1 MRSELQP
8 FDFPQQ
14 RVPNSR
20 KKEEDWYASCC
31 DWIIAQGQAY
41 RDVAQLEI
49 KYGILQGRIPDSFYK
64 KILNPY
70 NATHEKYTRFP
81 ATMRNYDLMK
91 GIIRRYVSEYI
102 KNPHDFIVGA
112 NNAEVV
118 LARNA
123 KLRQQLQIIVQEK
136 IAAYIQQSYQEWIN
150 QGNDPQQFNPQTSLD
165 IEAFI
170 KEFNENFIDDISEQG
185 QKILNVIKDIT
196 EDSLLYARAYFDFV
210 TIGEVYTYTDVVG
223 NRLVKRVVSPRDA
236 FPINTDSIFRE
247 DDDMFCERRKL
258 TYQQIMDEFDEYLD
272 DKQREFLNTYYAK
285 RSANVPV
292 ELSFAVYESYFPEV
306 CKKYTKEERELF
318 KKDPNMMRD
327 NNADLY
333 DVWHVVWRG
342 EARRCIVTYVNI
354 AGFIDTRIEEDDYE
368 LNPSMGDLSLDYV
381 YEPQVYECVRIGT
394 RNDAIYPYGARA
406 IAYNRGGK
414 LPYNGLN
421 ELLPG
426 FGKFS
431 IVDIVTPYQVFYNIV
446 AYHREMVLAK
456 NKLNILM
463 LAKSLLGK
471 VPEDTI
477 YKMLADGVL
486 YIDDT
491 NDQGMLRAQ
500 QVRMLQTNIGDYI
513 NQLTNLL
520 ADIKNSANE
529 QVDMTPQ
536 RYGEIANSAGKA
548 VTEEAVARG
557 SMGTVILEFVMDA
570 MRERDYSRDMDYS
583 KLAWIDG
590 LDTSYRDVDGNLKYI
605 SLDVNSHIYADYVI
619 KAKSSVKEQEKLNQL
634 QQYAFSAAQNGDN
647 MMAIAAIEGDN
658 VASITKLIKKYQEQ
672 KEAHEEQLKQLDQQT
687 EQMRQQFEIQK
698 IQAKGEEDRKTKEL
712 EGYLDQQIELIRAD
726 ANMISYNA
734 EVGDANIES
743 GLDRLN
749 AARIRVE
756 EEKVALERQ
765 RSILDTLN
773 KERDR
778 QVKMH
783 DIDTKLKIAKENKN
797 RYDFMSRSRAKT
809 KSKTK
814 SKK

>member
-1 MRSELQP
+1 MRSEFQM

-20 KKEEDWYASCC
+20 KKEADWYAACC
-31 DWIIAQGQAY
+31 DWVIAQGQNN
-41 RDVAQLEI
+41 RDSSQLEI
-49 KYGILQGRIPDSFYK
+49 KYGILQGKIPDEFYK

-70 NATHEKYTRFP
+70 NATNEKYTRFP

-123 KLRQQLQIIVQEK
+123 KLRQELAIIVQQK
-136 IAAYIQQSYQEWIN
+136 IAARIQQSYQDWVN
-150 QGNDPQQFNPQTSLD
+150 GGNDPQQFNPQTALD
-165 IEAFI
+165 VEAFVQ
-170 KEFNENFIDDISEQG
+170 EFNENYIDDISAQG
-185 QKILNVIKDIT
+185 QQILNVIKDIT
-196 EDSLLYARAYFDFV
+196 EDALFYARAYFDFV
-210 TIGEVYTYTDVVG
+210 TFGETYTYTDIVG
-223 NRLVKRVVSPRDA
+223 NKIVKRVVSPRDA
-236 FPINTDSIFRE
+236 FPVNTDNIFRE
-247 DDDMFCERRKL
+247 DDDMFAERRKL
-258 TYQQIMDEFDEYLD
+258 TYQQIVDEFDEYLD
-272 DKQREFLNTYYAK
+272 DKQREFLETYYAK
-285 RSANVPV
+285 RSANAPV
-292 ELSFAVYESYFPEV
+292 ELAFNVYESYFPDV
-306 CKKYTKEERELF
+306 CKKYSKEDRELF
-318 KKDPNMMRD
+318 KKEPNMMRD
-327 NNADLY
+327 NNPDLY

-342 EARRCIVTYVNI
+342 EIRRCIVTYVNEV
-354 AGFIDTRIEEDDYE
+354 GLIDTRIEKDDYE
-368 LNPSMGDLSLDYV
+368 LSPSTGDISLDYI
-381 YEPQVYECVRIGT
+381 YEPQVYECTRIGT

-406 IAYNRGGK
+406 IAYNRKGK
-414 LPYNGLN
+414 LPYNGIN

-446 AYHREMVLAK
+446 AYHREMTLAK

-463 LAKSLLGK
+463 MAKSLLGK
-471 VPEDTI
+471 KPEETI
-477 YKMLADGVL
+477 YKMLADGIL

-500 QVRMLQTNIGDYI
+500 QVRILQTNIGDYLT
-513 NQLTNLL
+513 QLGNLL
-520 ADIKNSANE
+520 AEIKQAASE

-536 RYGEIANSAGKA
+536 RYGEIANSAGKG
-548 VTEEAVARG
+548 VTEEAVMRG
-557 SMGTVILEFVMDA
+557 SMGTVIIEFMMDC
-570 MRERDYSRDMDYS
+570 MRERDYNRDMDYT

-605 SLDVNSHIYADYVI
+605 SLDVDKHIYADYII
-619 KAKSSVKEQEKLNQL
+619 KAKNSVKEQDKLRQL

-658 VASITKLIKKYQEQ
+658 VATITKLIKKYQEQ
-672 KEAHEEQLKQLDQQT
+672 KDAHEKELQQLEQQT
-687 EQMRQQFEIQK
+687 EQMKQEFELQK

-734 EVGDANIES
+734 EVGDENKEA
-743 GLDRLN
+743 GLNRLE
-749 AARIRVE
+749 AARARVE
-756 EEKVALERQ
+756 QEKVGIERQ
-765 RSILDTLN
+765 RNILDTFN

-797 RYDFMSRSRAKT
+797 RYDF
-809 KSKTK
+809 KSKGK

>member
-1 MRSELQP
+1 MRSEFQM

-20 KKEEDWYASCC
+20 KKEADWYAACC
-31 DWIIAQGQAY
+31 DWVIAQGQNN
-41 RDVAQLEI
+41 RDSSQLEI
-49 KYGILQGRIPDSFYK
+49 KYGILQGKIPDEFYK

-70 NATHEKYTRFP
+70 NATNEKYKRFP

-112 NNAEVV
+112 NNTEVV

-123 KLRQQLQIIVQEK
+123 KLRQELAVIVQQK
-136 IAAYIQQSYQEWIN
+136 IAARIQQSYQDWVN
-150 QGNDPQQFNPQTSLD
+150 GGNDPQQFNPQTALD
-165 IEAFI
+165 VEAFVQ
-170 KEFNENFIDDISEQG
+170 EFNENYIDDISAQG
-185 QKILNVIKDIT
+185 QQILNVIKDIT
-196 EDSLLYARAYFDFV
+196 EDTLFYARAYFDFV
-210 TIGEVYTYTDVVG
+210 TFGETYTYTDIVG
-223 NRLVKRVVSPRDA
+223 DKIVKRVVSPRDA
-236 FPINTDSIFRE
+236 FPVNTDNIFRE
-247 DDDMFCERRKL
+247 DDDMFAERRKL
-258 TYQQIMDEFDEYLD
+258 TYQQIIDEFDEYLD
-272 DKQREFLNTYYAK
+272 DKQKEFLETYYAK
-285 RSANVPV
+285 HSANAPM
-292 ELSFAVYESYFPEV
+292 ELSFNVYESYFPDV
-306 CKKYTKEERELF
+306 CKKYSKEDRELF
-318 KKDPNMMRD
+318 KKEPNMMRD
-327 NNADLY
+327 NNPDLY

-342 EARRCIVTYVNI
+342 EVRRCIVTYVNEV
-354 AGFIDTRIEEDDYE
+354 GLIDTRIEEDDYE
-368 LNPSMGDLSLDYV
+368 LSPSTGDISLDYI
-381 YEPQVYECVRIGT
+381 YEPQVYECTRIGT

-406 IAYNRGGK
+406 IAFNRKGK
-414 LPYNGLN
+414 LPYNGIN

-446 AYHREMVLAK
+446 AYHREMTLAK

-463 LAKSLLGK
+463 MAKSLLGVK
-471 VPEDTI
+471 PEETI

-500 QVRMLQTNIGDYI
+500 QVRILQTNIGDYI
-513 NQLTNLL
+513 NQLGNLL
-520 ADIKNSANE
+520 IEIKQAASE

-536 RYGEIANSAGKA
+536 RYGEIANSAGKG
-548 VTEEAVARG
+548 VTEEAVMRG
-557 SMGTVILEFVMDA
+557 SMGTVIIEFMMDC
-570 MRERDYSRDMDYS
+570 MRERDYNRDMDYT

-605 SLDVNSHIYADYVI
+605 SLDVDKHIYADYII
-619 KAKSSVKEQEKLNQL
+619 KAKNSVKEQDKLRQL

-658 VASITKLIKKYQEQ
+658 VATITKLIKKYQEQ
-672 KEAHEEQLKQLDQQT
+672 KDAHEKEVQQLEQQI
-687 EQMRQQFEIQK
+687 EQMKQQFELQK

-734 EVGDANIES
+734 EVGDENKEA
-743 GLDRLN
+743 GLNRLD
-749 AARIRVE
+749 AARARVE
-756 EEKVALERQ
+756 QEKVGIERQ
-765 RSILDTLN
+765 RNILDTFN

-797 RYDFMSRSRAKT
+797 RYDF
-809 KSKTK
+809 KSKAK

>member
-1 MRSELQP
+1 MRSEFQM

-20 KKEEDWYASCC
+20 KKEADWYAACC
-31 DWIIAQGQAY
+31 DWVIAQGQNN
-41 RDVAQLEI
+41 RDSSQLEI
-49 KYGILQGRIPDSFYK
+49 KYGILQGKIPDEFYK

-70 NATHEKYTRFP
+70 NATNEKYKRFP

-123 KLRQQLQIIVQEK
+123 KLRQELAIIVQQK
-136 IAAYIQQSYQEWIN
+136 IAARIQQSYQDWVN
-150 QGNDPQQFNPQTSLD
+150 GGNDPQQFNPQTALD
-165 IEAFI
+165 VEAFVQ
-170 KEFNENFIDDISEQG
+170 EFNENYIDDISAQG
-185 QKILNVIKDIT
+185 QQILNVIKDIT
-196 EDSLLYARAYFDFV
+196 EDTLFYARAYFDFV
-210 TIGEVYTYTDVVG
+210 TFGETYTYTDIVSDKI
-223 NRLVKRVVSPRDA
+223 VKRVVSPRDA
-236 FPINTDSIFRE
+236 FPVNTDNIFRE
-247 DDDMFCERRKL
+247 DDDMFAERRKL
-258 TYQQIMDEFDEYLD
+258 TYQQIIDEFDEYLD
-272 DKQREFLNTYYAK
+272 DKQKEFLETYYAK
-285 RSANVPV
+285 HSANAPM
-292 ELSFAVYESYFPEV
+292 ELAFNVYESYFPDV
-306 CKKYTKEERELF
+306 CKKYSKEDRELF
-318 KKDPNMMRD
+318 KKEPNMMRD
-327 NNADLY
+327 NNPDLY

-342 EARRCIVTYVNI
+342 EVRRCIVTYVNEV
-354 AGFIDTRIEEDDYE
+354 GLIDTRIEEDDYE
-368 LNPSMGDLSLDYV
+368 LSPSTGDVSLDYI
-381 YEPQVYECVRIGT
+381 YKPQVYECTRIGT

-406 IAYNRGGK
+406 IAFNRKGK
-414 LPYNGLN
+414 LPYNGIN

-446 AYHREMVLAK
+446 AYHREMTLAK

-463 LAKSLLGK
+463 MAKSLLGVK
-471 VPEDTI
+471 PEETI
-477 YKMLADGVL
+477 YKMLADGIL

-500 QVRMLQTNIGDYI
+500 QVRILQTNIGDYL
-513 NQLTNLL
+513 NQLGNLL
-520 ADIKNSANE
+520 VEIKQAASE

-536 RYGEIANSAGKA
+536 RYGEIANSAGKG
-548 VTEEAVARG
+548 VTEEAVMRG
-557 SMGTVILEFVMDA
+557 SMGTVIIEFMMDC
-570 MRERDYSRDMDYS
+570 MRERDYNRDMDYT
-583 KLAWIDG
+583 KLAWVDG

-605 SLDVNSHIYADYVI
+605 SLDVDKHIYADYII
-619 KAKSSVKEQEKLNQL
+619 KAKNSVKEQDKLRQL

-658 VASITKLIKKYQEQ
+658 VATITKLIKKYQEQ
-672 KEAHEEQLKQLDQQT
+672 KDAHEKEVQQLEQQI
-687 EQMRQQFEIQK
+687 EQMKQQFELQK

-734 EVGDANIES
+734 EVGDENKEA
-743 GLDRLN
+743 GLNRLD
-749 AARIRVE
+749 AARARVE
-756 EEKVALERQ
+756 QEKVGIERQ
-765 RSILDTLN
+765 RNILDTFN

-783 DIDTKLKIAKENKN
+783 DIDTKLKIVKENKN
-797 RYDFMSRSRAKT
+797 RYDF
-809 KSKTK
+809 KSKAK

>member
-1 MRSELQP
+1 MRSEFQM

-20 KKEEDWYASCC
+20 KKEADWYAACC
-31 DWIIAQGQAY
+31 DWVIAQGQNN
-41 RDVAQLEI
+41 RDSSQLEI
-49 KYGILQGRIPDSFYK
+49 KYGILQGKIPDEFYK

-70 NATHEKYTRFP
+70 NATNEKYTRFP

-123 KLRQQLQIIVQEK
+123 KLRQELAIIVQQK
-136 IAAYIQQSYQEWIN
+136 IAARIQQSYQDWVN
-150 QGNDPQQFNPQTSLD
+150 GGNDPQQFNPQTALD
-165 IEAFI
+165 VEAFVQ
-170 KEFNENFIDDISEQG
+170 EFNENYIDDISVQG
-185 QKILNVIKDIT
+185 QQILNVIKDIT
-196 EDSLLYARAYFDFV
+196 EDALFYARAYFDFV
-210 TIGEVYTYTDVVG
+210 TFGETYTYTDIVG
-223 NRLVKRVVSPRDA
+223 NKIVKRVVSPRDA
-236 FPINTDSIFRE
+236 FPINTDNIFRE
-247 DDDMFCERRKL
+247 DDDMFAERRKL
-258 TYQQIMDEFDEYLD
+258 TYQQIVDEFDEYLD
-272 DKQREFLNTYYAK
+272 DKQREFLETYYAK
-285 RSANVPV
+285 RSANAPM
-292 ELSFAVYESYFPEV
+292 ELAFNVYESYFPDV
-306 CKKYTKEERELF
+306 CKKYSKEDRELF
-318 KKDPNMMRD
+318 KKEPNMMRD
-327 NNADLY
+327 NNPDLY

-342 EARRCIVTYVNI
+342 EIRRCIVTYVNEV
-354 AGFIDTRIEEDDYE
+354 GLIDTRIEEDDYE
-368 LNPSMGDLSLDYV
+368 LSPSTGDISLDYI
-381 YEPQVYECVRIGT
+381 YEPQVYECTRIGT

-406 IAYNRGGK
+406 IAYNRKGK
-414 LPYNGLN
+414 LPYNGIN

-446 AYHREMVLAK
+446 AYHREMTLAK

-463 LAKSLLGK
+463 MAKSLLGK
-471 VPEDTI
+471 KPEETI
-477 YKMLADGVL
+477 YKMLADGIL

-500 QVRMLQTNIGDYI
+500 QVRILQTNIDDYLT
-513 NQLTNLL
+513 QLGNLL
-520 ADIKNSANE
+520 TEIKQAASE

-536 RYGEIANSAGKA
+536 RYGEIANSAGKG
-548 VTEEAVARG
+548 VTEEAVMRG
-557 SMGTVILEFVMDA
+557 SMGTVIIEFMMDC
-570 MRERDYSRDMDYS
+570 MRERDYNRDMDYT

-605 SLDVNSHIYADYVI
+605 SLDVDKHIYADYII
-619 KAKSSVKEQEKLNQL
+619 KAKNSVKEQDKLRQL

-658 VASITKLIKKYQEQ
+658 VATITKLIKKYQEQ
-672 KEAHEEQLKQLDQQT
+672 KDAHEKELQQLEQQT
-687 EQMRQQFEIQK
+687 EQMKQEFELQK

-734 EVGDANIES
+734 EVGDENKEA
-743 GLDRLN
+743 GLNRLE
-749 AARIRVE
+749 AARARVE
-756 EEKVALERQ
+756 QEKVGIERQ
-765 RSILDTLN
+765 RNILDIFN

-778 QVKMH
+778 QVKMY

-797 RYDFMSRSRAKT
+797 RYDF
-809 KSKTK
+809 KSKGK

>member
-1 MRSELQP
+1 MRSEFQM

-20 KKEEDWYASCC
+20 KKEADWYAACC
-31 DWIIAQGQAY
+31 DWVIAQGQNN
-41 RDVAQLEI
+41 RDSSQLEI
-49 KYGILQGRIPDSFYK
+49 KYGILQGKIPDEFYK

-70 NATHEKYTRFP
+70 NATNEKYKRFP

-123 KLRQQLQIIVQEK
+123 KLRQELAVIVQQK
-136 IAAYIQQSYQEWIN
+136 IAARIQQSYQDWVN
-150 QGNDPQQFNPQTSLD
+150 GGNDPQQFNPQTALD
-165 IEAFI
+165 VEAFVQ
-170 KEFNENFIDDISEQG
+170 EFNENYIDDISAQG
-185 QKILNVIKDIT
+185 QQILNVIKDIT
-196 EDSLLYARAYFDFV
+196 EDTLFYARAYFDFV
-210 TIGEVYTYTDVVG
+210 TFGETYTYTDIVG
-223 NRLVKRVVSPRDA
+223 DKIVKRVVSPRDA
-236 FPINTDSIFRE
+236 FPVNTDNIFRE
-247 DDDMFCERRKL
+247 DDDMFAERRKL
-258 TYQQIMDEFDEYLD
+258 TYQQIIDEFDEYLD
-272 DKQREFLNTYYAK
+272 DKQKEFLETYYAK
-285 RSANVPV
+285 HSANAPM
-292 ELSFAVYESYFPEV
+292 ELAFNVYESYFPDV
-306 CKKYTKEERELF
+306 CKKYSKEDRELF
-318 KKDPNMMRD
+318 KKEPNMMRD
-327 NNADLY
+327 NNPDLY

-342 EARRCIVTYVNI
+342 EVRRCIVTYINEV
-354 AGFIDTRIEEDDYE
+354 GLIDTRIEEDDYE
-368 LNPSMGDLSLDYV
+368 LSPSTGDVSLDYI
-381 YEPQVYECVRIGT
+381 YEPQVYECTRIGT

-406 IAYNRGGK
+406 IAFNRKGK
-414 LPYNGLN
+414 LPYNGIN

-446 AYHREMVLAK
+446 AYHREMTLAK

-463 LAKSLLGK
+463 MAKSLLGVK
-471 VPEDTI
+471 PEETI

-500 QVRMLQTNIGDYI
+500 QVRILQTNIGDYL
-513 NQLTNLL
+513 NQLGNLL
-520 ADIKNSANE
+520 IEIKQAASE

-536 RYGEIANSAGKA
+536 RYGEIANSAGKG
-548 VTEEAVARG
+548 VTEEAVMRG
-557 SMGTVILEFVMDA
+557 SMGTVIIEFMMDC
-570 MRERDYSRDMDYS
+570 MRERDYNRDMDYT
-583 KLAWIDG
+583 KLAWVDG

-605 SLDVNSHIYADYVI
+605 SLDVDKHIYADYII
-619 KAKSSVKEQEKLNQL
+619 KAKNSVKEQDKLRQL

-658 VASITKLIKKYQEQ
+658 VATITKLIKKYQEQ
-672 KEAHEEQLKQLDQQT
+672 KDAHEKEVQQLEQQI
-687 EQMRQQFEIQK
+687 EQMKQQFELQK

-734 EVGDANIES
+734 EVGDENKEA
-743 GLDRLN
+743 GLNRLD
-749 AARIRVE
+749 AARARVE
-756 EEKVALERQ
+756 QEKVGIERQ
-765 RSILDTLN
+765 RNILDTFN

-797 RYDFMSRSRAKT
+797 RYDF
-809 KSKTK
+809 KSKAK

>member
-1 MRSELQP
+1 MRSEFQM

-20 KKEEDWYASCC
+20 KKEADWYAACC
-31 DWIIAQGQAY
+31 DWVIAQGQNN
-41 RDVAQLEI
+41 RDSSQLEI
-49 KYGILQGRIPDSFYK
+49 KYGILQGKIPDEFYK

-70 NATHEKYTRFP
+70 NATNEKYKRFP

-123 KLRQQLQIIVQEK
+123 KLRQELAVIVQQK
-136 IAAYIQQSYQEWIN
+136 IAARIQQSYQDWVN
-150 QGNDPQQFNPQTSLD
+150 GGNDPQQFNPQTALD
-165 IEAFI
+165 VEAFVQ
-170 KEFNENFIDDISEQG
+170 EFNENYIDDISAQG
-185 QKILNVIKDIT
+185 QQILNVIKDIT
-196 EDSLLYARAYFDFV
+196 EDTLFYARAYFDFV
-210 TIGEVYTYTDVVG
+210 TFGETYTYTDIVG
-223 NRLVKRVVSPRDA
+223 DKIVKRVVSPRDA
-236 FPINTDSIFRE
+236 FPVNTDNIFRE
-247 DDDMFCERRKL
+247 DDDMFAERRKL
-258 TYQQIMDEFDEYLD
+258 TYQQIIDEFDEYLD
-272 DKQREFLNTYYAK
+272 DKQKEFLETYYAK
-285 RSANVPV
+285 HSANAPM
-292 ELSFAVYESYFPEV
+292 ELAFNVYESYFPDV
-306 CKKYTKEERELF
+306 CKKYSKEDRELF
-318 KKDPNMMRD
+318 KKEPNMMRD
-327 NNADLY
+327 NNPDLY

-342 EARRCIVTYVNI
+342 EVRRCIVTYVNEV
-354 AGFIDTRIEEDDYE
+354 GLIDTRIEEDDYE
-368 LNPSMGDLSLDYV
+368 LSPSTGDVSLDYI
-381 YEPQVYECVRIGT
+381 YEPQVYECTRIGT

-406 IAYNRGGK
+406 IAFNRKGK
-414 LPYNGLN
+414 LPYNGIN

-446 AYHREMVLAK
+446 AYHREMTLAK

-463 LAKSLLGK
+463 MAKSLLGVK
-471 VPEDTI
+471 PEETI
-477 YKMLADGVL
+477 YKMLADGIL

-500 QVRMLQTNIGDYI
+500 QVRILQTNIGDYL
-513 NQLTNLL
+513 NQLGNLL
-520 ADIKNSANE
+520 IEIKQAASE

-536 RYGEIANSAGKA
+536 RYGEIANSAGKG
-548 VTEEAVARG
+548 VTEEAVMRG
-557 SMGTVILEFVMDA
+557 SMGTVIVEFMIDC
-570 MRERDYSRDMDYS
+570 MRERDYNRDMDYT
-583 KLAWIDG
+583 KLAWVDG
-590 LDTSYRDVDGNLKYI
+590 LYTSYRDVDGNLKYI
-605 SLDVNSHIYADYVI
+605 SLDVDKHIYADYII
-619 KAKSSVKEQEKLNQL
+619 KAKNSVKEQDKLRQL

-658 VASITKLIKKYQEQ
+658 VAAITKLIKKFQEQ
-672 KEAHEEQLKQLDQQT
+672 KDAHEKEVQQLEQQT
-687 EQMRQQFEIQK
+687 EQMKQQFELQK

-734 EVGDANIES
+734 EVGDENKEA
-743 GLDRLN
+743 GLNRLD
-749 AARIRVE
+749 AARARVE
-756 EEKVALERQ
+756 QEKVGIERQ
-765 RSILDTLN
+765 RNILDTFN

-797 RYDFMSRSRAKT
+797 RYDF
-809 KSKTK
+809 KSKAK

>member
-1 MRSELQP
+1 MRSEFQM

-20 KKEEDWYASCC
+20 KKEADWYAACC
-31 DWIIAQGQAY
+31 DWVIAQGQNN
-41 RDVAQLEI
+41 RDSSQLEI
-49 KYGILQGRIPDSFYK
+49 KYGILQGKIPDEFYK

-70 NATHEKYTRFP
+70 NATNEKYTRFP

-123 KLRQQLQIIVQEK
+123 KLRQELAIIVQQK
-136 IAAYIQQSYQEWIN
+136 IAARIQQSYQDWVN
-150 QGNDPQQFNPQTSLD
+150 GGNDPQQFNPQTALD
-165 IEAFI
+165 VEAFVQ
-170 KEFNENFIDDISEQG
+170 EFNENYIDDISAQG
-185 QKILNVIKDIT
+185 QQILNVIKDIT
-196 EDSLLYARAYFDFV
+196 EDALFYARAYFDFV
-210 TIGEVYTYTDVVG
+210 TFGETYTYTDIVG
-223 NRLVKRVVSPRDA
+223 NKIVKRVVSPRDA
-236 FPINTDSIFRE
+236 FPVNTDNIFRE
-247 DDDMFCERRKL
+247 DDDMFAERRKL
-258 TYQQIMDEFDEYLD
+258 TYQQIVDEFDEYLD
-272 DKQREFLNTYYAK
+272 DKQREFLETYYAK
-285 RSANVPV
+285 RSANAPM
-292 ELSFAVYESYFPEV
+292 ELAFNVYESYFPDV
-306 CKKYTKEERELF
+306 CKKYSKEDRELF
-318 KKDPNMMRD
+318 KKEPNMMRD
-327 NNADLY
+327 NNPDLY

-342 EARRCIVTYVNI
+342 EVRRCIVTYVNEV
-354 AGFIDTRIEEDDYE
+354 GLIDTRIEEDDYE
-368 LNPSMGDLSLDYV
+368 LSPSTGDISLDYI
-381 YEPQVYECVRIGT
+381 YEPQVYECTRIGT

-406 IAYNRGGK
+406 IAYNRKGK
-414 LPYNGLN
+414 LPYNGIN

-446 AYHREMVLAK
+446 AYHREMTLAK

-463 LAKSLLGK
+463 MAKSLLGK
-471 VPEDTI
+471 KPEETI
-477 YKMLADGVL
+477 YKMLADGIL

-500 QVRMLQTNIGDYI
+500 QVRILQTNIGDYLT
-513 NQLTNLL
+513 QLGNLL
-520 ADIKNSANE
+520 AEIKQAASE

-536 RYGEIANSAGKA
+536 RYGEIANSAGKG
-548 VTEEAVARG
+548 VTEEAVMRG
-557 SMGTVILEFVMDA
+557 SMGTVIIEFMMDC
-570 MRERDYSRDMDYS
+570 MRERDYNRDMDYT

-605 SLDVNSHIYADYVI
+605 SLDVDKHIYADYII
-619 KAKSSVKEQEKLNQL
+619 KAKNSVKEQDKLRQL

-658 VASITKLIKKYQEQ
+658 VATITKLIKKYQEQ
-672 KEAHEEQLKQLDQQT
+672 KDAHEKELQQLDQQT
-687 EQMRQQFEIQK
+687 EQMKQEFELQK

-734 EVGDANIES
+734 EVGDENKEA
-743 GLDRLN
+743 GLNRLE
-749 AARIRVE
+749 AARTRVE
-756 EEKVALERQ
+756 QEKIGIERQ
-765 RSILDTLN
+765 RNILDTFN

-778 QVKMH
+778 QVKMY

-797 RYDFMSRSRAKT
+797 RYDF
-809 KSKTK
+809 KSKGK

>member
-1 MRSELQP
+1 MRSEFQM

-20 KKEEDWYASCC
+20 KKEADWYAACC
-31 DWIIAQGQAY
+31 DWVIAQGQNN
-41 RDVAQLEI
+41 RDSSQLEI
-49 KYGILQGRIPDSFYK
+49 KYGILQGKIPDEFYK

-70 NATHEKYTRFP
+70 NATNEKYKRFP

-123 KLRQQLQIIVQEK
+123 KLRQELAVIVQQK
-136 IAAYIQQSYQEWIN
+136 IAARIQQSYQDWVN
-150 QGNDPQQFNPQTSLD
+150 GGNDPQQFNPQTALD
-165 IEAFI
+165 VEAFVQ
-170 KEFNENFIDDISEQG
+170 EFNENYIDDISAQG
-185 QKILNVIKDIT
+185 QQILNVIKDIT
-196 EDSLLYARAYFDFV
+196 EDTLFYARAYFDFV
-210 TIGEVYTYTDVVG
+210 TFGETYTYTDIVG
-223 NRLVKRVVSPRDA
+223 DKIVKRVVSPRDA
-236 FPINTDSIFRE
+236 FPVNTDNIFRE
-247 DDDMFCERRKL
+247 DDDMFAERRKL
-258 TYQQIMDEFDEYLD
+258 TYQQIIDEFDEYLD
-272 DKQREFLNTYYAK
+272 DKQKEFLETYYAK
-285 RSANVPV
+285 HSANAPM
-292 ELSFAVYESYFPEV
+292 ELAFNVYESYFPDV
-306 CKKYTKEERELF
+306 CKKYSKEDRELF
-318 KKDPNMMRD
+318 KKEPNMMRD
-327 NNADLY
+327 NNPDLY

-342 EARRCIVTYVNI
+342 EVRRCIVTYVNEV
-354 AGFIDTRIEEDDYE
+354 GLIDTRIEEDDYE
-368 LNPSMGDLSLDYV
+368 LSPSTGDVSLDYI
-381 YEPQVYECVRIGT
+381 YEPQVYECTRIGT

-406 IAYNRGGK
+406 IAFNRKGK
-414 LPYNGLN
+414 LPYNGIN

-446 AYHREMVLAK
+446 AYHREMTLAK

-463 LAKSLLGK
+463 MAKSLLGVK
-471 VPEDTI
+471 PEETI
-477 YKMLADGVL
+477 YKMLADGIL

-500 QVRMLQTNIGDYI
+500 QVRILQTNIGDYL
-513 NQLTNLL
+513 NQLGNLL
-520 ADIKNSANE
+520 IEIKQAASE

-536 RYGEIANSAGKA
+536 RYGEIANSAGKG
-548 VTEEAVARG
+548 VTEEAVMRG
-557 SMGTVILEFVMDA
+557 SMGTVIIEFMMDC
-570 MRERDYSRDMDYS
+570 MRERDYNRDMDYT
-583 KLAWIDG
+583 KLAWVDG

-605 SLDVNSHIYADYVI
+605 SLDVDKHIYADYII
-619 KAKSSVKEQEKLNQL
+619 KAKNSVKEQDKLRQL

-658 VASITKLIKKYQEQ
+658 VAAITKLIKKFQEQ
-672 KEAHEEQLKQLDQQT
+672 KDAHEKEVQQLEQQT
-687 EQMRQQFEIQK
+687 EQMKQQFELQK

-734 EVGDANIES
+734 EVGDENKEA
-743 GLDRLN
+743 GLNRLDV
-749 AARIRVE
+749 ARARVE
-756 EEKVALERQ
+756 QEKVGIERQ
-765 RSILDTLN
+765 RNILDTFN

-797 RYDFMSRSRAKT
+797 RYDF
-809 KSKTK
+809 KSKAK

>member
-1 MRSELQP
+1 MRSEFQM

-20 KKEEDWYASCC
+20 KKEADWYAACC
-31 DWIIAQGQAY
+31 DWVIAQGQNN
-41 RDVAQLEI
+41 RDSSQLEI
-49 KYGILQGRIPDSFYK
+49 KYGILQGKIPDEFYK

-70 NATHEKYTRFP
+70 NATNEKYKRFP

-123 KLRQQLQIIVQEK
+123 KLRQELAVIVQQK
-136 IAAYIQQSYQEWIN
+136 IAARIQQSYQDWVN
-150 QGNDPQQFNPQTSLD
+150 GGNDPQQFNPQTALD
-165 IEAFI
+165 VEAFVQ
-170 KEFNENFIDDISEQG
+170 EFNENYIDDISAQG
-185 QKILNVIKDIT
+185 QQILNVIKDIT
-196 EDSLLYARAYFDFV
+196 EDTLFYARAYFDFV
-210 TIGEVYTYTDVVG
+210 TFGETYTYTDIVG
-223 NRLVKRVVSPRDA
+223 DKIVKRVVSPRDA
-236 FPINTDSIFRE
+236 FPVNTDNIFRE
-247 DDDMFCERRKL
+247 DDDMFAERRKL
-258 TYQQIMDEFDEYLD
+258 TYQQIIDEFDEYLD
-272 DKQREFLNTYYAK
+272 DKQKEFLETYYAK
-285 RSANVPV
+285 HSANAPM
-292 ELSFAVYESYFPEV
+292 ELAFNVYESYFPDV
-306 CKKYTKEERELF
+306 CKKYSKEDRELF
-318 KKDPNMMRD
+318 KKEPNMMRD
-327 NNADLY
+327 NNPDLY

-342 EARRCIVTYVNI
+342 EVRRCIVTYVNEV
-354 AGFIDTRIEEDDYE
+354 GLIDTRIEEDDYE
-368 LNPSMGDLSLDYV
+368 LSHSTGDVSLDYI
-381 YEPQVYECVRIGT
+381 YEPQVYECTRIGT

-406 IAYNRGGK
+406 IAFNRKGK
-414 LPYNGLN
+414 LPYNGIN

-446 AYHREMVLAK
+446 AYHREMTLAK

-463 LAKSLLGK
+463 MAKSLLGVK
-471 VPEDTI
+471 PEETI
-477 YKMLADGVL
+477 YKMLADGIL

-500 QVRMLQTNIGDYI
+500 QVRILQTNIGDYL
-513 NQLTNLL
+513 NQLGNLL
-520 ADIKNSANE
+520 IEIKQAASE

-536 RYGEIANSAGKA
+536 RYGEIANSAGKG
-548 VTEEAVARG
+548 VTEEAVMRG
-557 SMGTVILEFVMDA
+557 SMGTVIIEFMMDC
-570 MRERDYSRDMDYS
+570 MRERDYNRDMDYT
-583 KLAWIDG
+583 KLAWVDG

-605 SLDVNSHIYADYVI
+605 SLDVDKHIYADYII
-619 KAKSSVKEQEKLNQL
+619 KAKNSVKEQDKLRQL

-658 VASITKLIKKYQEQ
+658 VATITKLIKKYQEQ
-672 KEAHEEQLKQLDQQT
+672 KDAHEKEVQQLEQQI
-687 EQMRQQFEIQK
+687 EQMKQQFELQK

-734 EVGDANIES
+734 EVGDENKEA
-743 GLDRLN
+743 GLNRLD
-749 AARIRVE
+749 AARARVE
-756 EEKVALERQ
+756 QEKVGIERQ
-765 RSILDTLN
+765 RNILDTFN

-797 RYDFMSRSRAKT
+797 RYDF
-809 KSKTK
+809 KSKAK

>member
-1 MRSELQP
+1 MRSEFQM

-20 KKEEDWYASCC
+20 KKEADWYAACC
-31 DWIIAQGQAY
+31 DWVIAQGQNN
-41 RDVAQLEI
+41 RDSSQLEI
-49 KYGILQGRIPDSFYK
+49 KYGILQGKIPDEFYK

-70 NATHEKYTRFP
+70 NATNEKYKRFP

-123 KLRQQLQIIVQEK
+123 KLRQELAVIVQQK
-136 IAAYIQQSYQEWIN
+136 IAARIQQSYQDWVN
-150 QGNDPQQFNPQTSLD
+150 GGNDPQQFNPQTALD
-165 IEAFI
+165 VEAFVQ
-170 KEFNENFIDDISEQG
+170 EFNENYIDDISAQG
-185 QKILNVIKDIT
+185 QQILNVIKDIT
-196 EDSLLYARAYFDFV
+196 EDTLFYARAYFDFV
-210 TIGEVYTYTDVVG
+210 TFGETYTYTDIVG
-223 NRLVKRVVSPRDA
+223 DKIVKRVVSPRDA
-236 FPINTDSIFRE
+236 FPVNTDNIFRE
-247 DDDMFCERRKL
+247 DDDMFAERRKL
-258 TYQQIMDEFDEYLD
+258 TYQQIIDEFDEYLD
-272 DKQREFLNTYYAK
+272 DKQKEFLETYYAK
-285 RSANVPV
+285 HSANAPM
-292 ELSFAVYESYFPEV
+292 ELAFNVYESYFPDV
-306 CKKYTKEERELF
+306 CKKYSKEDRELF
-318 KKDPNMMRD
+318 KKESNMMRD
-327 NNADLY
+327 NNPDLY

-342 EARRCIVTYVNI
+342 EVRRCIVTYVNEV
-354 AGFIDTRIEEDDYE
+354 GLIDTRIEEDDYE
-368 LNPSMGDLSLDYV
+368 LSPSTGDVSLDYI
-381 YEPQVYECVRIGT
+381 YEPQVYECTRIGT

-406 IAYNRGGK
+406 IAFNRKGK
-414 LPYNGLN
+414 LPYNGIN

-446 AYHREMVLAK
+446 AYHREMTLAK

-463 LAKSLLGK
+463 MAKSLLGVK
-471 VPEDTI
+471 PEETI

-500 QVRMLQTNIGDYI
+500 QVRILQTNIGDYL
-513 NQLTNLL
+513 NQLGNLL
-520 ADIKNSANE
+520 IEIKQAASE

-536 RYGEIANSAGKA
+536 RYGEIANSAGKG
-548 VTEEAVARG
+548 VTEEAVMRG
-557 SMGTVILEFVMDA
+557 SMGTVIIEFMMDC
-570 MRERDYSRDMDYS
+570 MRERDYNRDMDYT
-583 KLAWIDG
+583 KLAWVDG

-605 SLDVNSHIYADYVI
+605 SLDVDKHIYADYII
-619 KAKSSVKEQEKLNQL
+619 KAKNSVKEQDKLRQL

-658 VASITKLIKKYQEQ
+658 VATITKLIKKYQEQ
-672 KEAHEEQLKQLDQQT
+672 KDAHEKEVQQLEQQI
-687 EQMRQQFEIQK
+687 EQMKQQFELQK

-734 EVGDANIES
+734 EVGDENKEA
-743 GLDRLN
+743 GLNRLD
-749 AARIRVE
+749 AARARVE
-756 EEKVALERQ
+756 QEKVGIERQ
-765 RSILDTLN
+765 RNILDTFN

-797 RYDFMSRSRAKT
+797 RYDF
-809 KSKTK
+809 KSKAK

>member
-1 MRSELQP
+1 MRSEFQM

-20 KKEEDWYASCC
+20 KKEADWYAACC
-31 DWIIAQGQAY
+31 DWVIAQGQNN
-41 RDVAQLEI
+41 RDSSQLEI
-49 KYGILQGRIPDSFYK
+49 KYGILQGKIPDEFYK

-70 NATHEKYTRFP
+70 NATNEKYTRFP

-123 KLRQQLQIIVQEK
+123 KLRQELAIIVQQK
-136 IAAYIQQSYQEWIN
+136 IAARIQQSYQDWVN
-150 QGNDPQQFNPQTSLD
+150 GGNDPQQFNPQTALD
-165 IEAFI
+165 VEAFVQ
-170 KEFNENFIDDISEQG
+170 EFNDSYIDDISAQG
-185 QKILNVIKDIT
+185 QQILNVIKDIT
-196 EDSLLYARAYFDFV
+196 EDALFYARAYFDFV
-210 TIGEVYTYTDVVG
+210 TFGETYTYTDIVG
-223 NRLVKRVVSPRDA
+223 NKIVKRVVSPRDA
-236 FPINTDSIFRE
+236 FPVNTDNIFRE
-247 DDDMFCERRKL
+247 DDDMFAERRKL
-258 TYQQIMDEFDEYLD
+258 TYQQIVDEFDEYLD
-272 DKQREFLNTYYAK
+272 DKQREFLETYYAK
-285 RSANVPV
+285 RSANAPV
-292 ELSFAVYESYFPEV
+292 ELAFNVYESYFPDI
-306 CKKYTKEERELF
+306 CKKYSKEDRELF
-318 KKDPNMMRD
+318 KKEPNMMRD
-327 NNADLY
+327 NNPDLY

-342 EARRCIVTYVNI
+342 EVRRCIVTYVNEV
-354 AGFIDTRIEEDDYE
+354 GLIDTRIEEDDYE
-368 LNPSMGDLSLDYV
+368 LSPSTGDISLDYI
-381 YEPQVYECVRIGT
+381 YEPQVYECTRIGT

-406 IAYNRGGK
+406 IAYNRKGK
-414 LPYNGLN
+414 LPYNGIN

-446 AYHREMVLAK
+446 AYHREMTLAK

-463 LAKSLLGK
+463 MAKSLLGK
-471 VPEDTI
+471 KPEETI
-477 YKMLADGVL
+477 YKMLADGIL

-500 QVRMLQTNIGDYI
+500 QVRILQTNIGDYLT
-513 NQLTNLL
+513 QLGNLL
-520 ADIKNSANE
+520 AEIKQAASE

-536 RYGEIANSAGKA
+536 RYGEIANSAGKG
-548 VTEEAVARG
+548 VTEEAVMRG
-557 SMGTVILEFVMDA
+557 SMGTVIIEFMMDC
-570 MRERDYSRDMDYS
+570 MRERDYNRDMDYT

-605 SLDVNSHIYADYVI
+605 SLDVDKHIYADYII
-619 KAKSSVKEQEKLNQL
+619 KAKNSVKEQDKLRQL

-658 VASITKLIKKYQEQ
+658 VATITKLIKKYQEQ
-672 KEAHEEQLKQLDQQT
+672 KDAHEKELQQLDQQT
-687 EQMRQQFEIQK
+687 EQMKQEFELQK

-734 EVGDANIES
+734 EIGDENKEA
-743 GLDRLN
+743 GLNRLE
-749 AARIRVE
+749 AARTRVE
-756 EEKVALERQ
+756 QEKIGIERQ
-765 RSILDTLN
+765 RNILDTFN

-778 QVKMH
+778 QVKMY

-797 RYDFMSRSRAKT
+797 RYDF
-809 KSKTK
+809 KSKGK

>member
-1 MRSELQP
+1 MRSEFQM

-20 KKEEDWYASCC
+20 KKEADWYAACC
-31 DWIIAQGQAY
+31 DWVIAQGQNN
-41 RDVAQLEI
+41 RDSSQLEI
-49 KYGILQGRIPDSFYK
+49 KYGILQGKIPDEFYK

-70 NATHEKYTRFP
+70 NATNEKYTRFP

-123 KLRQQLQIIVQEK
+123 KLRQELAIIVQQK
-136 IAAYIQQSYQEWIN
+136 IAARIQQSYQDWIN
-150 QGNDPQQFNPQTSLD
+150 GGNDPQQFNPQTALD
-165 IEAFI
+165 VEAFVQ
-170 KEFNENFIDDISEQG
+170 EFNESYIDDISAQG
-185 QKILNVIKDIT
+185 QQILNVIKDIT
-196 EDSLLYARAYFDFV
+196 EDALFYARAYFDFV
-210 TIGEVYTYTDVVG
+210 TFGEAYTYTDIVG
-223 NRLVKRVVSPRDA
+223 NKIVKRVVSPRDA
-236 FPINTDSIFRE
+236 FPVNTDNIFRE
-247 DDDMFCERRKL
+247 DDDMFAERRKL
-258 TYQQIMDEFDEYLD
+258 TYQQIVDEFDEYLD
-272 DKQREFLNTYYAK
+272 DKQREFLETYYAK

-292 ELSFAVYESYFPEV
+292 ELAFNVYESYFPDV
-306 CKKYTKEERELF
+306 CKKYSKEDRELF
-318 KKDPNMMRD
+318 KKEPNMMRD
-327 NNADLY
+327 NNPDLY

-342 EARRCIVTYVNI
+342 EVRRCIVTYVNEI
-354 AGFIDTRIEEDDYE
+354 GLIDTRIEEDDYE
-368 LNPSMGDLSLDYV
+368 LSPSTGDISLDYI
-381 YEPQVYECVRIGT
+381 YEPQVYECTRIGT

-406 IAYNRGGK
+406 IAYNRKGK
-414 LPYNGLN
+414 LPYNGIN

-446 AYHREMVLAK
+446 AYHREMTLAK

-463 LAKSLLGK
+463 MAKSLLGK
-471 VPEDTI
+471 KPEETI
-477 YKMLADGVL
+477 YKMLADGIL

-500 QVRMLQTNIGDYI
+500 QVRILQTNIGDYLT
-513 NQLTNLL
+513 QLGNLL
-520 ADIKNSANE
+520 AEIKQAASE

-536 RYGEIANSAGKA
+536 RYGEIANSAGKG
-548 VTEEAVARG
+548 VTEEAVMRG
-557 SMGTVILEFVMDA
+557 SMGTVIIEFMMDC
-570 MRERDYSRDMDYS
+570 MRERDYNRDMDYT

-605 SLDVNSHIYADYVI
+605 SLDVDKHIYADYII
-619 KAKSSVKEQEKLNQL
+619 KAKNSVKEQDKLRQL

-658 VASITKLIKKYQEQ
+658 VATITKLIKKYQEQ
-672 KEAHEEQLKQLDQQT
+672 KDAHEKELQQLDQQT
-687 EQMRQQFEIQK
+687 EQMKQEFELQK

-734 EVGDANIES
+734 EVGDENKEA
-743 GLDRLN
+743 GLNRLE
-749 AARIRVE
+749 AARTRVE
-756 EEKVALERQ
+756 QEKIGIERQ
-765 RSILDTLN
+765 RNILDTFN

-778 QVKMH
+778 QVKMY

-797 RYDFMSRSRAKT
+797 RYDF
-809 KSKTK
+809 KSKGK

>member
-1 MRSELQP
+1 MRSEFQM

-20 KKEEDWYASCC
+20 KKEADWYAACC
-31 DWIIAQGQAY
+31 DWVIAQGQNN
-41 RDVAQLEI
+41 RDSSQLEI
-49 KYGILQGRIPDSFYK
+49 KYGILQGKIPDEFYK

-70 NATHEKYTRFP
+70 NATNEKYTRFP

-123 KLRQQLQIIVQEK
+123 KLRQELAIIVQQK
-136 IAAYIQQSYQEWIN
+136 IAARIQQSYQDWVN
-150 QGNDPQQFNPQTSLD
+150 GGNDPQQFNPQTALD
-165 IEAFI
+165 VEAFVQ
-170 KEFNENFIDDISEQG
+170 EFNENYIDDISAQG
-185 QKILNVIKDIT
+185 QQILNVIKDIT
-196 EDSLLYARAYFDFV
+196 EDALFYARAYFDFV
-210 TIGEVYTYTDVVG
+210 TFGEAYTYTDIVG
-223 NRLVKRVVSPRDA
+223 NKIVKRVVSPRDA
-236 FPINTDSIFRE
+236 FPVNTDNIFRE
-247 DDDMFCERRKL
+247 DDDMFAERRKL
-258 TYQQIMDEFDEYLD
+258 TYQQIVDEFDEYLD
-272 DKQREFLNTYYAK
+272 DKQREFLETYYAK
-285 RSANVPV
+285 RSANAPM
-292 ELSFAVYESYFPEV
+292 ELAFNVYESYFPDV
-306 CKKYTKEERELF
+306 CKKYSKEDRELF
-318 KKDPNMMRD
+318 KKEPNMMRD
-327 NNADLY
+327 NNPDLY

-342 EARRCIVTYVNI
+342 EVRRCIVTYVNEV
-354 AGFIDTRIEEDDYE
+354 GLIDTRIEEDDYE
-368 LNPSMGDLSLDYV
+368 LSPSTGDISLDYI
-381 YEPQVYECVRIGT
+381 YEPQVYECTRIGT

-406 IAYNRGGK
+406 IAYNRKGK
-414 LPYNGLN
+414 LPYNGIN

-446 AYHREMVLAK
+446 AYHREMTLAK

-463 LAKSLLGK
+463 MAKSLLGK
-471 VPEDTI
+471 KPEETI
-477 YKMLADGVL
+477 YKMLADGIL

-500 QVRMLQTNIGDYI
+500 QVRILQTNIGDYLT
-513 NQLTNLL
+513 QLGNLL
-520 ADIKNSANE
+520 AEIKQAASE

-536 RYGEIANSAGKA
+536 RYGEIANSAGKG
-548 VTEEAVARG
+548 VTEEAVMRG
-557 SMGTVILEFVMDA
+557 SMGTVIIEFMMDC
-570 MRERDYSRDMDYS
+570 MRERDYNRDMDYT

-605 SLDVNSHIYADYVI
+605 SLDVDKHIYADYII
-619 KAKSSVKEQEKLNQL
+619 KAKNSVKEQDKLRQL

-658 VASITKLIKKYQEQ
+658 VATITKLIKKYQEQ
-672 KEAHEEQLKQLDQQT
+672 KDAHEKELQQLEQQT
-687 EQMRQQFEIQK
+687 EQMKQEFELQK

-734 EVGDANIES
+734 EVGDENKEA
-743 GLDRLN
+743 GLNRLE
-749 AARIRVE
+749 AARTRVE
-756 EEKVALERQ
+756 QEKIGIERQ
-765 RSILDTLN
+765 RNILDTFN

-778 QVKMH
+778 QVKMY

-797 RYDFMSRSRAKT
+797 RYDF
-809 KSKTK
+809 KSKGK